1 MRPRLLPQ
9 VSTASDTLR
18 LMGRAGQDS
27 FDQRLKIL
35 VWNMYKGKRPGWVD
49 DFRTMSE
56 GQDLVLLQEA
66 ILNTRFDPLFIE
78 SEQAEWV
85 MAKTHGYARTK
96 MESGVKT
103 GSSVKSL
110 TQVFFVSPDVEPILK
125 TPKMVLATT
134 YPIKGLVE
142 PLLVVNIHA
151 INFVTNDKFSRQV
164 AQLVVAMESHVGP
177 IILAGDFNTWNNT
190 RFNSLMDITQ
200 KMGLQPVDV
209 PRKAS
214 MRHLSRH
221 LDHIFYRGL
230 KLVKA
235 KALTDVRTS
244 DHIPLAA
251 EFTIE
256 S

>member
-1 MRPRLLPQ
+1 MANIFTPLYM
-9 VSTASDTLR
+9 TADPLR
-18 LMGRAGQDS
+18 VLGCAGQAA
-27 FDQRLKIL
+27 FGHTLKVL
-35 VWNMYKGKRPGWVD
+35 VWNMYKGKRPGWAE
-49 DFRTMSE
+49 DFLAMAE

-66 ILNTRFDPLFIE
+66 ILNTRHDALFVE

-85 MAKTHGYARTK
+85 MARTHGYARTK

-103 GSSVKSL
+103 GSVVKSL
-110 TQVFFVSPDVEPILK
+110 GQSFFVSPDVEPIFK

-134 YPIKGLVE
+134 YPVQGCSD

-151 INFVTNDKFSRQV
+151 INFVGYDKFSRQV
-164 AQLVVAMESHVGP
+164 AQLVLAMESHVGP
-177 IILAGDFNTWNNT
+177 IILAGDFNTWNGLRYT
-190 RFNSLMDITQ
+190 GLLEITQ
-200 KMGLQPVDV
+200 KMGLEPVDL

-230 KLVKA
+230 KVTKA
-235 KALTDVRTS
+235 YALTHVRSS

-251 EFTIE
+251 EF
-256 S
+256 SLDL